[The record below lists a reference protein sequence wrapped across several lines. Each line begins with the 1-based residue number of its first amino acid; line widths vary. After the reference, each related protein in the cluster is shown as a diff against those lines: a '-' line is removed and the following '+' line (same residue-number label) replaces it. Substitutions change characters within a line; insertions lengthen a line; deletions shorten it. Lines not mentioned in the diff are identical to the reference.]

1 MIFGAKTRGRSA
13 AALLLL
19 AVVYCCW
26 PSAPSLA
33 DTVLGNARAGWDLQQ
48 LMLDLRAVKIAKAK
62 FVEQKYLR
70 ILSEPLESS
79 GTLFYIAPYRL
90 EKYTERPNPESL
102 VVDRDKLT
110 IVSDQ
115 GRRRRTLV
123 LQDYPQ
129 IWAFVE
135 SIRATLAGDL
145 PSLRRFYDVD
155 LEGNAEAWQLLLRP
169 SDPKTREMVRSIRID
184 GRRNSLHSIEI
195 READGDRSVMTV
207 VPDGP

>member
-1 MIFGAKTRGRSA
+1 MIFGTKTRGQRA
-13 AALLLL
+13 AAMLLL
-19 AVVYCCW
+19 AVAYCW
-26 PSAPSLA
+26 SAPSLA
-33 DTVLGNARAGWDLQQ
+33 DTVVGNARAGWDLQQ

-90 EKYTERPNPESL
+90 EKYTERPNLESL

-155 LEGNAEAWQLLLRP
+155 LEGNAEAWRLLLRP
-169 SDPKTREMVRSIRID
+169 SDPKTREMVQSIRID
-184 GRRNSLHSIEI
+184 GRRNSLRSIEI

>member
-1 MIFGAKTRGRSA
+1 
-13 AALLLL
+13 
-19 AVVYCCW
+19 
-26 PSAPSLA
+26 
-33 DTVLGNARAGWDLQQ
+33 
-48 LMLDLRAVKIAKAK
+48 MLDLRAVKIAKAK

-90 EKYTERPNPESL
+90 EKYTERPNLESL

-169 SDPKTREMVRSIRID
+169 SDPKTREMVQSIRID
-184 GRRNSLHSIEI
+184 GRKNSLRSIEI